1 MLSNPFV
8 RLGYFLTFAFICLV
22 SLPFSSIS
30 AELPQT
36 TNDIPRISIKELLE
50 WQEQEPVVIVDAR
63 ITRAWKR
70 AGNKIP
76 GAIRLDSPE
85 KIARFTLTTD
95 PQQAVLVYCL

>member
-1 MLSNPFV
+1 MLSNFFF
-8 RLGYFLTFAFICLV
+8 RLVYFLIFAIICMV
-22 SLPFSSIS
+22 SLPFSGTS
-30 AELPQT
+30 AEPPQT
-36 TNDIPRISIKELLE
+36 RADIQRISIKELLE

-76 GAIRLDSPE
+76 GAIRLDRPA
-85 KIARFTLTTD
+85 KVAHFTNTTD